1 MQGLT
6 KAALT
11 FDAGTVIALYTVG
24 GIFGSLSNIWLGDL
38 LGRRRIIF
46 YQTGVAVIGS
56 LLMAT
61 SYDLPQF
68 IVARIVLG
76 VGTGG
81 YLATVPVWQSELSKP
96 NKRGAHVVAD
106 GIYVGIGTSLALWI
120 DFGLFFVKNSSVS
133 WRFPLAFQIVISLIV
148 MTFIFT
154 LPESPRWL
162 MKKGREQ
169 ESREIIGALLDAE
182 PDSEQ
187 VSSDISDIQHTLAI
201 SGEASWGD
209 MLKMGEQRLFH
220 RTILAA
226 TGQMFQQM
234 CGVNL
239 ITFYATTIFQQYLK
253 MNAVNS
259 RVLSAAMTLTQPF
272 GGLFAFF
279 TIERLGRRALMLYSA
294 AVMGGCMAI
303 LAGTN
308 SATGN
313 SAAMVVAVVFMFI
326 FQFTFTVGYAGL
338 TYLYAAEIAPLQ
350 LRAAI
355 SAVSTAAV
363 WTFNF
368 LLAEVTPVGFDTI
381 KYRYYIIFA
390 VINACIVPTIHF
402 FYPETKGRTLEEIDE
417 IFIRSNNI
425 LDPPRIAR
433 SMPKQQTHEVRDAE
447 VKAEEATS
455 DDGIKDAKD

>member
-1 MQGLT
+1 LQGLT
-6 KAALT
+6 KATLT

-169 ESREIIGALLDAE
+169 ESREIIGALLDVE

-187 VSSDISDIQHTLAI
+187 VNSDISDIQHTLAI

-226 TGQMFQQM
+226 AGQMFQQM

-259 RVLSAAMTLTQPF
+259 RILSAAMTLTQPF

-308 SATGN
+308 SAAGN

>member
-1 MQGLT
+1 
-6 KAALT
+6 
-11 FDAGTVIALYTVG
+11 
-24 GIFGSLSNIWLGDL
+24 
-38 LGRRRIIF
+38 
-46 YQTGVAVIGS
+46 
-56 LLMAT
+56 MAT

-96 NKRGAHVVAD
+96 HKRGAHVVAD

-148 MTFIFT
+148 MSFIFT

-187 VSSDISDIQHTLAI
+187 VSSDISDIQRTLAI

-253 MNAVNS
+253 MNAVDS

-294 AVMGGCMAI
+294 AVMGACMAI

-313 SAAMVVAVVFMFI
+313 TAALIVAVVFMFI

-381 KYRYYIIFA
+381 DYRYYIIFA

-402 FYPETKGRTLEEIDE
+402 FYPETKGRSLEEIDE

-425 LDPPRIAR
+425 FDPPRIAR

-455 DDGIKDAKD
+455 DDGMKDAKD